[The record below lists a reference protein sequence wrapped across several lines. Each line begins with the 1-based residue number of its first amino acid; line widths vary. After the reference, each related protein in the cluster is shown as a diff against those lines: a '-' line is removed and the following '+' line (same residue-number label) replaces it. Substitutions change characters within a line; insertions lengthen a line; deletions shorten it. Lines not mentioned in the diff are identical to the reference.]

1 MKSPIKIIL
10 IILAVLQLLIVL
22 YIVLPSI
29 PKRIDSVSPGDSY
42 QLDELSLAFDLA
54 SNNYK
59 QTPLQEDIENGRKMI
74 ILKEPNTEKEIY
86 ITKITEKNYINMI
99 DGKLETLQNPFRARF
114 AINTT
119 EKELEEMFVAV
130 SAVKNRDFESMT
142 MNVYKGADREF
153 IFVQFRFSD
162 GYIDYTAEG
171 HIGKNYYSIDL
182 VEESGPEDLLKF
194 METATVIQN

>member
-10 IILAVLQLLIVL
+10 IILAVLQLLTVL

-54 SNNYK
+54 SNDYK
-59 QTPLQEDIENGRKMI
+59 QTPLQEDIQNGRKMI

-99 DGKLETLQNPFRARF
+99 DGKLETLQNPFKARF
-114 AINTT
+114 TINTT

-130 SAVKNRDFESMT
+130 SAVKNRDFEGMT
-142 MNVYKGADREF
+142 MNVYKG
-153 IFVQFRFSD
+153 
-162 GYIDYTAEG
+162 
-171 HIGKNYYSIDL
+171 
-182 VEESGPEDLLKF
+182 
-194 METATVIQN
+194 